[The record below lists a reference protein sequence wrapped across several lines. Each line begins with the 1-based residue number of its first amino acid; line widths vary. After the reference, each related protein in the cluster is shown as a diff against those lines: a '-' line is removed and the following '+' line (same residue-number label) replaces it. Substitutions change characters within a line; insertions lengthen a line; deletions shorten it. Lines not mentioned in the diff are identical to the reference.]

1 MYVVKTVRRIELEIK
16 LCDSESRKMRARDK
30 SAGLLQHYITVC
42 LPVTAFVSGAR
53 LLSRVLLQQSQ
64 PWDTSLCG
72 VTLIGLDWTEVTIVG
87 QHVPC
92 QARIRTH
99 KLSLSPFIFWLNV
112 SLPAYPLC
120 VQADKA

>member
-1 MYVVKTVRRIELEIK
+1 
-16 LCDSESRKMRARDK
+16 MRARDK
-30 SAGLLQHYITVC
+30 SFGLLRHQITVC
-42 LPVTAFVSGAR
+42 LSVTAFVSGAR
-53 LLSRVLLQQSQ
+53 LLSRVLLQQSP

-99 KLSLSPFIFWLNV
+99 KLSLPPCFFFAEFIPPCLP
-112 SLPAYPLC
+112 SLC
-120 VQADKA
+120 TGR